1 MYAGKIKATNKTY
14 FIKSPSFQ
22 WFMPEKTEP
31 LTGNGTLP
39 GEVEK
44 VNQGKQSDPILQVTW
59 L

>member
-1 MYAGKIKATNKTY
+1 
-14 FIKSPSFQ
+14 
-22 WFMPEKTEP
+22 MPEKTEP